1 MKIDIKTI
9 EKLASLSKLKFTKEE
24 LDLISKDMSK
34 MVDFINQLDEIDT
47 EGVEPLIHVNEGF
60 NNWREDEIRE
70 MLDQKEALS
79 NSPIKDS
86 TYFKLPKVLDNRV

>member
-79 NSPIKDS
+79 NSPTKDS
-86 TYFKLPKVLDNRV
+86 TYFKLPKVLDK

>member
-9 EKLASLSKLKFTKEE
+9 EKLASLSKLSFTKEE

-60 NNWREDEIRE
+60 NSWREDEIGE

-86 TYFKLPKVLDNRV
+86 TYFKLPKVLDK

>member
-9 EKLASLSKLKFTKEE
+9 EKLASLSKLSFTKEE

-86 TYFKLPKVLDNRV
+86 TYFKLPKVLDK

>member
-9 EKLASLSKLKFTKEE
+9 EKLASLSKLNFSEEE

-60 NNWREDEIRE
+60 NNWREDEIRK

-86 TYFKLPKVLDNRV
+86 TYFKLPKVLDK

>member
-24 LDLISKDMSK
+24 LDLILKDMSK

-60 NNWREDEIRE
+60 NSWREDKIGE

-86 TYFKLPKVLDNRV
+86 TYFKLPKVLDK

>member
-9 EKLASLSKLKFTKEE
+9 EKLASLSKLSFTKEE

-34 MVDFINQLDEIDT
+34 MVNFINQLDEIDT
-47 EGVEPLIHVNEGF
+47 EGVEPLIHLNEEF
-60 NNWREDEIRE
+60 NKWREDEIRE

-79 NSPIKDS
+79 NSPINDS
-86 TYFKLPKVLDNRV
+86 TYFKLPKVLDK

>member
-1 MKIDIKTI
+1 VKIDIKTI

-24 LDLISKDMSK
+24 LDLILKDMSK

-86 TYFKLPKVLDNRV
+86 TYFKLPKVLDK

>member
-1 MKIDIKTI
+1 VKIDIKTI

-86 TYFKLPKVLDNRV
+86 TYFKLPKVLDK

>member
-24 LDLISKDMSK
+24 LDLILKDMSK

-60 NNWREDEIRE
+60 NNWREDEIKE
-70 MLDQKEALS
+70 MLDLKEALS
-79 NSPIKDS
+79 KPINAAS
-86 TYFKLPKVLDNRV
+86 SVALYFQAEA

>member
-9 EKLASLSKLKFTKEE
+9 EKLASLSKLSFTKEE

-47 EGVEPLIHVNEGF
+47 EGVEPLIHLNEEF
-60 NNWREDEIRE
+60 NNWREDEIKE
-70 MLDQKEALS
+70 MLDLKEALS

-86 TYFKLPKVLDNRV
+86 TYFKLPKVLDK

>member
-47 EGVEPLIHVNEGF
+47 EGVEPLIHLNEEF

-86 TYFKLPKVLDNRV
+86 TYFKLPKVLDK

>member
-9 EKLASLSKLKFTKEE
+9 EKLASLSKLSFTKEE

-47 EGVEPLIHVNEGF
+47 EGVEPLIHLNEEF

-70 MLDQKEALS
+70 MLDLKEALS
-79 NSPIKDS
+79 NSPIKDG
-86 TYFKLPKVLDNRV
+86 TYFKLPKVLDK